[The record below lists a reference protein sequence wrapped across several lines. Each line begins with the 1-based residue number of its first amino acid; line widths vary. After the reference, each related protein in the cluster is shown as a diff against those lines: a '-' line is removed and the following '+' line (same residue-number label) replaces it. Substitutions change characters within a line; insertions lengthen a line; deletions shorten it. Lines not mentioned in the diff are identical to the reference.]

1 VVFGAG
7 PAVCDRGCRAE
18 FSGGT
23 EMPVP
28 EQTIGRIINPPRMRG
43 AVLPV
48 AVMRSLDDDFQ
59 VEEVPAYQLTGSGEH
74 AWLWLEKRGLSS
86 PQMISLLSREL
97 RIRGGEIGLAGQKDR
112 WAVTR
117 QFVSVPGR
125 CAESAAG
132 ISLPEL
138 KVLSVTMHR
147 NKLKTG
153 HLKGNRFIITLRGD
167 QQPFTDA
174 DLAAVQSRIAELQTE
189 GFPNYYGPQR
199 FGRGGQTLNDGLRL
213 LQGRMP
219 KDYWPEDQ
227 SRTLK
232 RLSLSAV
239 QSAVFNLTTAVRVEA
254 GTVGTPQEG
263 DVVIRR
269 GGIKPFLLP
278 PGQSTAD
285 YLPAGPMPGPEM
297 TVAAG
302 DVLQQEQSA
311 MQLLGLHAGVF
322 SRFAKL
328 TSGARRRMLEFPEN
342 IGAELVEGALRIS
355 FSLPPGTFATSLLA
369 EVAGELRDVGRAETD
384 ERVSGESGG
393 SESESE

>member
-1 VVFGAG
+1 MLGLRGVFAGVVEDFQ
-7 PAVCDRGCRAE
+7 AE
-18 FSGGT
+18 PK
-23 EMPVP
+23 MPVP
-28 EQTIGRIINPPRMRG
+28 EQTIARIINPPRMRA
-43 AVLPV
+43 AVLSA
-48 AVMRSLDDDFQ
+48 AVMRSADDDFQ
-59 VEEVPAYQLTGSGEH
+59 VEEVPAYQLTGAGEH

-86 PQMISLLSREL
+86 PQMISLLSHEL

-125 CAESAAG
+125 CAEAAAG
-132 ISLPEL
+132 IALPEL
-138 KVLSVTMHR
+138 RVLSVTLHR

-167 QQPFTDA
+167 QQPFGEA
-174 DLAAVQSRIAELQTE
+174 ELAAVRQRLTELQSE

-199 FGRGGQTLNDGLRL
+199 FGRGGQTLHDGLRL

-239 QSAVFNLTTAVRVEA
+239 QSAVFNLTTALRVEA
-254 GTVGTPQEG
+254 GTAGIAEEG

-269 GGIKPFLLP
+269 GGIKPFVLP
-278 PGQSTAD
+278 AGQPTAD

-302 DVLQQEQSA
+302 NALLQEQSA
-311 MQLLGLHAGVF
+311 MQMLGLHPGVF

-328 TSGARRRMLEFPEN
+328 TSGARRRMLEFPES
-342 IGAELVEGALRIS
+342 ISAELSEGALRVS

-369 EVAGELRDVGRAETD
+369 ELCADLKDVGGAVMD
-384 ERVSGESGG
+384 DRVVGESADGVAAE
-393 SESESE
+393 ESE